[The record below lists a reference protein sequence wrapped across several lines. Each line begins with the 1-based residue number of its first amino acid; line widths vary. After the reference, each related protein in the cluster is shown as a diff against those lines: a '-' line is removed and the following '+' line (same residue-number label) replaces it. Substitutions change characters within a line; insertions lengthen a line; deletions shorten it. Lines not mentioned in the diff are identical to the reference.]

1 MFELCWVCLEAP
13 GTSDDVRNR
22 GACGKCYAR
31 LKKRYGSGQWEAVAR
46 EAIEQGNRDMIV
58 GFAPCPTCETGRVHL
73 LTSKYGVCQKCKHRN
88 KHLKPEE
95 RKLANQKRSEQR
107 RKAAAQAKAEREFQ
121 FKQERKRG
129 LELERERVLARNEAR
144 IRTQRAKALARPVV
158 ARIDDPVRYA
168 LQEARKNPSR
178 LIVVPVG
185 NPILGRSLY
194 FEPYLDRKGNLQV
207 RQLSDNAKGA

>member
-95 RKLANQKRSEQR
+95 RK
-107 RKAAAQAKAEREFQ
+107 
-121 FKQERKRG
+121 RG
-129 LELERERVLARNEAR
+129 LEMERERVLARNEAR
-144 IRTQRAKALARPVV
+144 IRTQRAKALARPVE